1 MDSISRDSTAPRDQ
15 LLAELHRCAGLG
27 ETAHVSRMV
36 QGMKSGLDGRNEQ
49 GWTGL
54 MLAARNGHADVVKLL
69 LQNGCDPFLPNKS
82 GQNSLDIAEF
92 WDHTEVISLLR
103 NDPQIK
109 KVADKDLIN
118 FFGLNPLD
126 RQSHQRT
133 NKQWLEDA
141 MRAPTTTFVLY
152 RDLNPYIIP
161 SEDSNGTF
169 QYNLAAFSY
178 AEISF
183 ALKEEAS
190 IIFLGVGPLHIS
202 MKKDGNAQEKCSEE
216 GAWFALDVASIPPED
231 LQKIK
236 PEAELLPKRNRM
248 AIMLLR
254 AEDAG
259 IIALGKSVLAWHDRY
274 KFCPTCGA
282 PTTIAEAGYKLVC
295 TKEGCRSLQGVHN
308 TCYPRLDPVVIM
320 LVVSE
325 DGKSALL
332 GRKKGFPGKM
342 YSCLAGFMEPGE
354 TIEDAVRR
362 ETKEESGIIVGKVQY
377 HSSQPWP
384 MPSQL
389 MIGCI
394 AKATSS
400 KITVDEDELVD
411 ARWFTR
417 HDVIEMLGSSGG
429 SGSSGGGMF
438 VPPGAAIAHQL
449 LKHWAKMSPNL

>member
-1 MDSISRDSTAPRDQ
+1 MDSISTAPRDQ
-15 LLAELHRCAGLG
+15 LLTELHRCASLG

-36 QGMKSGLDGRNEQ
+36 QGMRKPGLDSRNEQ
-49 GWTGL
+49 GWTAL
-54 MLAARNGHADVVKLL
+54 MLAARNGHVDVAKIL

-92 WDHTEVISLLR
+92 WDHTEVINLLR

-109 KVADKDLIN
+109 EVANKDLVN

-133 NKQWLEDA
+133 NKQWIRDA
-141 MRAPTTTFVLY
+141 MQAPTTTYILY
-152 RDLNPYIIP
+152 RYLNPYIIP
-161 SEDSNGTF
+161 SEDSNGMF
-169 QYNLAAFSY
+169 QYNLAAYSY
-178 AEISF
+178 KEISF

-190 IIFLGVGPLHIS
+190 IIFLGVGPLHLP
-202 MKKDGNAQEKCSEE
+202 MNKDGDMQEKSSEC
-216 GAWFALDVASIPPED
+216 AWFAVDVTGIPSED

-236 PEAELLPKRNRM
+236 PEAEMLPKRNRM
-248 AIMLLR
+248 ALMLLSP
-254 AEDAG
+254 ADAG
-259 IIALGKSVLAWHDRY
+259 IIGQGRSMLAWHDRY

-282 PTTIAEAGYKLVC
+282 STTTAEAGYKRVC
-295 TKEGCRSLQGVHN
+295 TKEGCRSLDGVHN

-325 DGKSALL
+325 DGKSILL

-394 AKATSS
+394 AKATTS

-417 HDVIEMLGSSGG
+417 HEVIEMLGSSGDLG
-429 SGSSGGGMF
+429 STRGGMF
-438 VPPGAAIAHQL
+438 IPPGSAIAHQL
-449 LKHWAKMSPNL
+449 IKHWAKMSPNL